1 MPYEQ
6 INLKNSNYSVNI
18 DTLNHATKLND
29 DFVNEDFKSINVNVE
44 KLKNILNNHKSI
56 LKKKEKELKNEKI
69 QMKEEMDE
77 NIKSLQILS
86 GYEK

>member
-1 MPYEQ
+1 
-6 INLKNSNYSVNI
+6 VNI